1 MSNYYCNVSK
11 YYGLLEE
18 KRHFAT
24 TELVSVSQHRRT
36 ELQLNNTFNFIV
48 LNMEDHLLK
57 PSVLIVT
64 KPSVMNV
71 LHV

>member
-1 MSNYYCNVSK
+1 MVYWRKN
-11 YYGLLEE
+11 
-18 KRHFAT
+18 RHFAT
-24 TELVSVSQHRRT
+24 IELVYISQHRDT
-36 ELQLNNTFNFIV
+36 ELELKNTFNFIV

-57 PSVLIVT
+57 PSVLTVM